1 MKRNMDLA
9 RAILL
14 AVEESDSVVGFL
26 RLEIAGA
33 SDAEVSYHVM
43 LLHEAGLIEAH
54 DASGMN
60 SHQWFAERLTWAG
73 HEFLDASRDE
83 TIWNKAKKLIQD
95 KGGSLTFEV
104 LKEVLINLTKQ
115 AVGGIG

>member
-14 AVEESDSVVGFL
+14 AIEESDSVVGFL
-26 RLEIAGA
+26 RFTISGA
-33 SDAEVSYHVM
+33 TDAEVSYHVM

-60 SHQWFAERLTWAG
+60 AHQWFPERLTWAG

-83 TIWNKAKKLIQD
+83 TMWNKAKKLIQD
-95 KGGSLTFEV
+95 KGGSLTFEI
-104 LKEVLINLTKQ
+104 LKEVLVNLAKQ
-115 AVGGIG
+115 AVGVAG